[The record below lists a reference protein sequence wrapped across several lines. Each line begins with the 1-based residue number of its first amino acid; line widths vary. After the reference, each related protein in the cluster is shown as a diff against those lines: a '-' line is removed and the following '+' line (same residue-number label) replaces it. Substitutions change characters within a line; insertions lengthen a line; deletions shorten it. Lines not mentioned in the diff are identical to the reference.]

1 MTGVQTCALP
11 ISLPKFS
18 GRALSQPLECWTY
31 GCPSG
36 EMKKIQGGVDAVA
49 KLRLHGLSSQ
59 GLVAAYL
66 KRGVVPL
73 MRRSLGLWQM
83 VPDKAP
89 WEGTAT
95 TPPMTEDE
103 VQAHIRRIMGPG
115 VPYPPDVV
123 VDPLPCVATREL
135 VSPLCLLR
143 RAALPS
149 SFDVS

>member
-1 MTGVQTCALP
+1 
-11 ISLPKFS
+11 
-18 GRALSQPLECWTY
+18 
-31 GCPSG
+31 
-36 EMKKIQGGVDAVA
+36 MKKILGGVEAVA
-49 KLRLHGLSSQ
+49 KLRDHGLSSQ

-73 MRRSLGLWQM
+73 MRRPLGLWQM

-95 TPPMTEDE
+95 APPMTEDE
-103 VQAHIRRIMGPG
+103 VRAHIRRIMGPG

-123 VDPLPCVATREL
+123 VEPLPCVATREL
-135 VSPLCLLR
+135 VSPPLCLLR